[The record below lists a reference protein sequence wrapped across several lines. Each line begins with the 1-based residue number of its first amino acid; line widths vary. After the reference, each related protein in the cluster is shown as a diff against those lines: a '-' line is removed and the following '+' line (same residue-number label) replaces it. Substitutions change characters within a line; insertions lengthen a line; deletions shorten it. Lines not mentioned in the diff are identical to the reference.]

1 MIMTLLS
8 IHMNEERKGDKL
20 RHSGKLV
27 NHLLFMNDLK
37 LYGKSLVKDE
47 ADALLGLVQEYSN
60 GIWNGQVCSPWNKNG
75 K

>member
-8 IHMNEERKGDKL
+8 ILLNEERKGYKL

-27 NHLLFMNDLK
+27 NHLLLMNDLK
-37 LYGKSLVKDE
+37 LYGKSQDE

>member
-8 IHMNEERKGDKL
+8 ILLNEERKGYKL

-37 LYGKSLVKDE
+37 LYGKSQDE

-60 GIWNGQVCSPWNKNG
+60 GIWNGQVCSPWKNG

>member
-8 IHMNEERKGDKL
+8 ILLNEIRKGYKL
-20 RHSGKLV
+20 RHSEKLV
-27 NHLLFMNDLK
+27 NLLLFMNDLK
-37 LYGKSLVKDE
+37 LYGKSQDE